1 MIALLAFAHLILSV
15 DYNIVYVALPE
26 IGPRLGFSAQSQ
38 QWVVSAY
45 AVGFGGLLLLGGRAV
60 DRLGARRMFLVAL
73 LIYAVSSLI
82 GGFAT
87 GPAMLL
93 AGRAAQGLGGALL
106 FPAIL
111 ALINTAFPEGRQR
124 NRAMAYWGVAGA
136 SGALV
141 GPVIGGV
148 LTSYL
153 GWAWVFFVNVPL
165 ALGAVLAARV
175 LLPADPPRVS
185 RWGAVD
191 LPGALVATAGSTL
204 VVFGLASG
212 PEAGWG
218 SLWGAGAIVAGAVLL
233 GTFLLVERRARDP
246 LVPLRL
252 FRHRGLAA
260 ATAVV
265 FVVMG
270 GINTL
275 HFVFYLD
282 LQNVLGYSALAAGLA
297 FLPSSVAAT
306 AASWR
311 ILPALL

>member
-45 AVGFGGLLLLGGRAV
+45 AVGFGG
-60 DRLGARRMFLVAL
+60 
-73 LIYAVSSLI
+73 
-82 GGFAT
+82 
-87 GPAMLL
+87 
-93 AGRAAQGLGGALL
+93 
-106 FPAIL
+106 
-111 ALINTAFPEGRQR
+111 
-124 NRAMAYWGVAGA
+124 
-136 SGALV
+136 
-141 GPVIGGV
+141 PVMGGV

-218 SLWGAGAIVAGAVLL
+218 SLWG
-233 GTFLLVERRARDP
+233 
-246 LVPLRL
+246 
-252 FRHRGLAA
+252 
-260 ATAVV
+260 
-265 FVVMG
+265 
-270 GINTL
+270 
-275 HFVFYLD
+275 
-282 LQNVLGYSALAAGLA
+282 
-297 FLPSSVAAT
+297 
-306 AASWR
+306 
-311 ILPALL
+311 